1 MNSTFFER
9 KIIILNLQVK
19 FIKKRMIFFHIYTI
33 RMKMTIVIYVQNLL
47 IQMKM
52 EYNRQIYR
60 L

>member
-19 FIKKRMIFFHIYTI
+19 FIKKRMIFFNIYTI

-52 EYNRQIYR
+52 EYSR
-60 L
+60 